1 MEETRA
7 NPWIGCQFT
16 LFSSILISL
25 PIFQKILTFKIYI
38 HAQKTENPFAD
49 LCNKTEFLISPIS
62 VLQAWGHKKEIN
74 FWHENTPG
82 WTLSNCSGFGWENY
96 AKIICEHFLPSQNIT
111 RCKRQAKL
119 SKMLKNGKKNCTSN
133 FWSVSN
139 LQKIVFYVKIM
150 TPFKVDENNCNRLS
164 SFRSHFRTNM
174 KPRVYVEERNH
185 RVWRMEA
192 MEVVKQCEWSVFWSD
207 IASH

>member
-1 MEETRA
+1 MCHINNKWKRQG
-7 NPWIGCQFT
+7 P
-16 LFSSILISL
+16 ILELVVSL
-25 PIFQKILTFKIYI
+25 PYLALYWYPYRFSRKFWLLKSTFTHK
-38 HAQKTENPFAD
+38 KTENPFAD

-111 RCKRQAKL
+111 RCKKQAKL
-119 SKMLKNGKKNCTSN
+119 SKILKNYKKNCTSN

-164 SFRSHFRTNM
+164 SYSGHILG
-174 KPRVYVEERNH
+174 PI
-185 RVWRMEA
+185 
-192 MEVVKQCEWSVFWSD
+192 WSQGFM
-207 IASH
+207 

>member
-111 RCKRQAKL
+111 RCKKQAKL
-119 SKMLKNGKKNCTSN
+119 SKMLKNCTSN

-164 SFRSHFRTNM
+164 SYSGHILG
-174 KPRVYVEERNH
+174 PI
-185 RVWRMEA
+185 
-192 MEVVKQCEWSVFWSD
+192 WSQGFM
-207 IASH
+207 

>member
-1 MEETRA
+1 MCHINNKWAKTRA

-38 HAQKTENPFAD
+38 RAHFAD

-111 RCKRQAKL
+111 RCKKQAKL
-119 SKMLKNGKKNCTSN
+119 SKMLKHCKKNAQVTSDL
-133 FWSVSN
+133 SQSC
-139 LQKIVFYVKIM
+139 K
-150 TPFKVDENNCNRLS
+150 RLYFTS
-164 SFRSHFRTNM
+164 KLWHLLRLM
-174 KPRVYVEERNH
+174 KT
-185 RVWRMEA
+185 
-192 MEVVKQCEWSVFWSD
+192 
-207 IASH
+207 IAIDYPHIQVTF